1 MRERKVIPD
10 PKGAAAMR
18 GRRQSADHGERST
31 GLEATLVAALT
42 AAADEVPTVARR
54 IGPRFARAEARRR
67 VQAYLRGLLSP
78 GRRQN
83 GWAVAGAGGRPAA
96 HTPPHPLGS
105 GRSGPP
111 AGRPAP

>member
-10 PKGAAAMR
+10 LKGATAMPA
-18 GRRQSADHGERST
+18 RRQPAAHAEPST

-67 VQAYLRGLLSP
+67 VQGYLRGPLHP
-78 GRRQN
+78 VERKN
-83 GWAVAGAGGRPAA
+83 GWPFARAVGDPRA
-96 HTPPHPLGS
+96 HAYQHPL
-105 GRSGPP
+105 R
-111 AGRPAP
+111 

>member
-10 PKGAAAMR
+10 LKGATAMPA
-18 GRRQSADHGERST
+18 RRQPADHAEPST

-67 VQAYLRGLLSP
+67 GQAYHRGLVRP
-78 GRRQN
+78 GERKD
-83 GWAVAGAGGRPAA
+83 GGEIADAGLGARPHTAQHLVWGG
-96 HTPPHPLGS
+96 HK
-105 GRSGPP
+105 
-111 AGRPAP
+111 